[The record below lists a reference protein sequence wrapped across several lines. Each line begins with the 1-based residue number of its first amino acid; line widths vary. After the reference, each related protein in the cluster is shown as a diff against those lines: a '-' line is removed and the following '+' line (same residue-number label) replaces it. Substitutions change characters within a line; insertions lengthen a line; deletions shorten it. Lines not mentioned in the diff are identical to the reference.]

1 MKTTTII
8 LTTFIIL
15 TLIIITT
22 NTLPTSSEG
31 DDWTDDIL
39 KIIRDCKKCTKIE
52 VFEKIHKMIDDSMK
66 DVKSGSLSHDECDRD
81 VAEVVNMLNK
91 DDAINATDFKE
102 FMKGL
107 HVKFE
112 DKFAKT
118 TRSE

>member
-1 MKTTTII
+1 MKTIAILQTIV
-8 LTTFIIL
+8 IIL
-15 TLIIITT
+15 TLIITT

-52 VFEKIHKMIDDSMK
+52 VFEKIHKMINDSMK
-66 DVKSGSLSHDECDRD
+66 DVKSGSLSRDECDRD

-102 FMKGL
+102 FIKGL

-118 TRSE
+118 SNE